1 MSTGIQTLIYPVRDV
16 EQTKSPLRIS
26 LGTEPYVD
34 APYYVGFRSDGFEI
48 GLDPNGHSQGMTG
61 PVPYSEV
68 SDIEE
73 TYDLLLK
80 AGAEGVQDP
89 KDVGQGKLIAYV
101 KDADGNM
108 IGIMHT
114 P

>member
-1 MSTGIQTLIYPVRDV
+1 MSGEIRTLIYPVRNI
-16 EQTKSPLRIS
+16 ELTKSLLAVS

-48 GLDPNGHSQGMTG
+48 GLDPNGHRQGMTG
-61 PVPYSEV
+61 PVPYTEV
-68 SDIEE
+68 ADIEA
-73 TYDLLLK
+73 TYGLLIE
-80 AGAEGVQDP
+80 AGAEGVQEP
-89 KDVGQGKLIAYV
+89 KDVGQGKLIASV

-108 IGIMHT
+108 LGIMHT

>member
-1 MSTGIQTLIYPVRDV
+1 MSEGIRTLIYPVRNV
-16 EQTKSPLRIS
+16 EQTKSLLGIV

-34 APYYVGFRSDGFEI
+34 TPYYVGFRTDGGEI

-61 PVPYSEV
+61 PVPYAEV
-68 SDIEE
+68 ADIKA
-73 TYDLLLK
+73 TYDLLIE
-80 AGAEGVQDP
+80 AGAEGVREP
-89 KDVGQGKLIAYV
+89 RDVGQGKLIAYV

>member
-1 MSTGIQTLIYPVRDV
+1 MSEGIRTLIYPVGNI
-16 EQTKSPLRIS
+16 EQTKSLLGIVQ
-26 LGTEPYVD
+26 GTEPYVD
-34 APYYVGFRSDGFEI
+34 QPYYVGFRTDGTEI
-48 GLDPNGHSQGMTG
+48 GLDPNGHSQGMIG
-61 PVPYSEV
+61 PVPFTEV
-68 SDIEE
+68 GEIKA
-73 TYDLLLK
+73 TYDLLIN
-80 AGAEGVQDP
+80 AGAEGVQEP

>member
-1 MSTGIQTLIYPVRDV
+1 MSDGIRTLIYPVRNI
-16 EQTKSPLRIS
+16 EQTKSLLGIV

-34 APYYVGFRSDGFEI
+34 EPYYVGFRTDGTEI
-48 GLDPNGHSQGMTG
+48 GLDPNGHSRGMIG
-61 PVPYSEV
+61 PVPYAEV
-68 SDIEE
+68 ADINA
-73 TYDLLLK
+73 TYDLLIK
-80 AGAEGVQDP
+80 AGAEGVQEP
-89 KDVGQGKLIAYV
+89 KGVGQGKLIAYV

>member
-1 MSTGIQTLIYPVRDV
+1 MSQGIHTVIYPVRNI
-16 EQTKSPLRIS
+16 EQAKSL
-26 LGTEPYVD
+26 LGIVLGAEPYVD
-34 APYYVGFRSDGFEI
+34 TPYYVGFRADDSEI

-61 PVPYSEV
+61 PVPYIEV
-68 SDIEE
+68 ADIKA
-73 TYDLLLK
+73 TYDRLVG
-80 AGAEGVQDP
+80 AGAEGVQEP
-89 KDVGQGKLIAYV
+89 KDVGQGKLIAYA

>member
-1 MSTGIQTLIYPVRDV
+1 MSEGIKTLIYPVRHI
-16 EQTKSPLRIS
+16 EQTKSLLKIV
-26 LGTEPYVD
+26 LGVEPYVD
-34 APYYVGFRSDGFEI
+34 APYYVGFRTDGSEI
-48 GLDPNGHSQGMTG
+48 GLDPNGHGQGMTG
-61 PVPYSEV
+61 PVPYTEV
-68 SDIEE
+68 ADIKA
-73 TYDLLLK
+73 TYDLLVE

-108 IGIMHT
+108 IGLMQT

>member
-1 MSTGIQTLIYPVRDV
+1 MSDGIRTLIYPVQNV
-16 EQTKSPLRIS
+16 EQTKSLLAIV
-26 LGTEPYVD
+26 LGTEAYVD
-34 APYYVGFRSDGFEI
+34 TPYYVGFRTDGSEI
-48 GLDPNGHSQGMTG
+48 GLDPNAHSQGITG

-68 SDIEE
+68 ADINA
-73 TYDLLLK
+73 TYDRLIE
-80 AGAEGVQDP
+80 AGAEGVQEP
-89 KDVGQGKLIAYV
+89 KDVGQGKLIASV

>member
-1 MSTGIQTLIYPVRDV
+1 MSEEMRTLIYPVRKV
-16 EQTKSPLRIS
+16 EQTKLLLTIT

-34 APYYVGFRSDGFEI
+34 APYYVGFRSDGLEI
-48 GLDPNGHSQGMTG
+48 GLDPNGHSRGMTG
-61 PVPYSEV
+61 PVPYTEV
-68 SDIEE
+68 ADIKA
-73 TYDLLLK
+73 TWDLLIEV
-80 AGAEGVQDP
+80 GAEGVQEP
-89 KDVGQGKLIAYV
+89 KDVGQGKLVASV

>member
-1 MSTGIQTLIYPVRDV
+1 MSEKIRNLIYPVRNI
-16 EQTKSPLRIS
+16 EQTKSLLAVT

-34 APYYVGFRSDGFEI
+34 APYYVGFRSDGLEI

-61 PVPYSEV
+61 LVPYTEV
-68 SDIEE
+68 ADIKATYELLIE
-73 TYDLLLK
+73 T
-80 AGAEGVQDP
+80 GAEGVQEP
-89 KDVGQGKLIAYV
+89 KDVGQGKLIAYA

>member
-1 MSTGIQTLIYPVRDV
+1 MSVEIRTLIYPARNI
-16 EQTKSPLRIS
+16 EQTKSLLGIV

-34 APYYVGFRSDGFEI
+34 TPYYVGFRTGDTEI

-68 SDIEE
+68 ADIAA
-73 TYDLLLK
+73 TYDLLIA
-80 AGAEGVQDP
+80 AGAEGVQEP